1 MRIAAFFCPVCTNID
16 MTATDKDHVLLELAE
31 AMERANLDKNVVHA
45 ALSARERMGTTAVG
59 SGYAIPHGKIH
70 GLEKMLVTFARSV
83 KGVDF
88 SAPDNAP
95 CHFFFTVIAP
105 ENAVGQHLGLLGSI
119 ARLAKDVTVT
129 QRLVQAKSVE
139 EVQAFLAGA

>member
-1 MRIAAFFCPVCTNID
+1 MRIAAFFCPVCTIMD
-16 MTATDKDHVLLELAE
+16 MTATDKDQVLQELAE
-31 AMERANLDKNVVHA
+31 VAERANLDKNVVHA

-59 SGYAIPHGKIH
+59 NGYAIPHGKVH
-70 GLEKMLVTFARSV
+70 GLENILVTFARSI

-119 ARLAKDVTVT
+119 ARLAKDATVT
-129 QRLVQAKSVE
+129 QRLMQAKSAE
-139 EVQAFLAGA
+139 EIQAFLAGA

>member
-1 MRIAAFFCPVCTNID
+1 MRIAAFLCPVCTITD
-16 MTATDKDHVLLELAE
+16 MAATDKDLVFRELAE
-31 AMERANLDKNVVHA
+31 AAGRVNLDKNVVYA

-59 SGYAIPHGKIH
+59 NGYAIPHGKIH
-70 GLEKMLVTFARSV
+70 GLEKTLVTFARSV

-95 CHFFFTVIAP
+95 CHFFFMVIAP

-119 ARLAKDVTVT
+119 ARLAKDATVT
-129 QRLVQAKSVE
+129 QRLMQAKSAE
-139 EVQAFLAGA
+139 EIQAFLVGT